1 MSKKHAEKETKDSIV
16 NEKVETSMPAEKTS
30 EKLENQ
36 TSITEENKEV
46 EDLKVQIAELNDK
59 NLRLFS
65 EFDNFRRRT
74 AKEKL
79 ELIKNASESVVLSLL
94 PVIDDFER
102 ALEAHKGEDQ
112 TTTRE
117 GIELIYTKLCGV
129 LNQQGLKVLE
139 IKEGVFDAEEQEAV
153 AQVPA
158 ASEELKGKVVD
169 VVQKGYVLN
178 GKVIRFAKVVVAN

>member
-102 ALEAHKGEDQ
+102 A
-112 TTTRE
+112 
-117 GIELIYTKLCGV
+117 
-129 LNQQGLKVLE
+129 
-139 IKEGVFDAEEQEAV
+139 
-153 AQVPA
+153 
-158 ASEELKGKVVD
+158 
-169 VVQKGYVLN
+169 
-178 GKVIRFAKVVVAN
+178 